1 MNQLEPQDADA
12 WFKQGK
18 KQYWQ
23 GNYEAALASFKRV
36 LDLVP
41 KKYTA
46 WNFLGLTLNQLKRY
60 HEALAS
66 FNKSLEIKADYP
78 QTWNYLGL
86 LLNELE
92 RYQEAINS
100 YKKALT
106 IKPRYYQARN
116 NLGNALKNSRCYKEA
131 IASYERALELTKNQ
145 YWRAWK
151 NRGWAFFELSRY
163 QEALKN
169 WDDGLQQLKSRTRD
183 YQEGCGELHN
193 AKGRAQY
200 LHGQHQENPFL
211 DWRDAAKSYQAALKF
226 LTFKKFPLRHL
237 EVLQAL
243 IKVCR
248 GLGEKDEAQEL
259 EREGCDLLKR
269 LLQET
274 PSDAQK
280 IRLSRKFAAFNQYR
294 VDSLAQFGNWCAAL
308 ELAEQRKNLCLRW
321 LRYNHWVD
329 PTNVKICLAVPQ
341 LDSQTAAIYWHIS
354 PAAITTFILKHKQP
368 PLARILTADTT
379 SAGADRQLQKFEEWV
394 KKWNDLVEIR
404 FIANTADASRKLVP
418 DTLPELAEILDISAI
433 LPMLEEI
440 TQLILIPHRDLHLL
454 PLHAVFP
461 DEVTITYLPSIQVGI
476 DLQQSPLGAIH
487 ELPLLSIE
495 HPETAKSQDKVKKFD
510 ATSLLYAEIESAA
523 ISRLY
528 QPVHRLAGGACTL
541 EALIQASKQIAGIFH
556 FTGHAYHNINSPA
569 DSALLLANTAQ
580 LTLRDIF
587 ENKLDF
593 SRYHLICLSA
603 CETGKTG
610 KQGLID
616 EFVGLAAGFLAAGA
630 SCVVSTLWR
639 VDEISAALVMIRF
652 YQLLEEFYPATA
664 LKQAQLWL
672 RDATYDTLVHWCR
685 EVAEKLFDYD
695 LLCSE
700 TLEDA
705 ADSFQKMADRMDSN
719 NRPYAHP
726 YYWAAFTITGNL
738 TS

>member
-394 KKWNDLVEIR
+394 KKWNDFR
-404 FIANTADASRKLVP
+404 GR
-418 DTLPELAEILDISAI
+418 
-433 LPMLEEI
+433 
-440 TQLILIPHRDLHLL
+440 Q
-454 PLHAVFP
+454 
-461 DEVTITYLPSIQVGI
+461 
-476 DLQQSPLGAIH
+476 
-487 ELPLLSIE
+487 
-495 HPETAKSQDKVKKFD
+495 
-510 ATSLLYAEIESAA
+510 
-523 ISRLY
+523 RL
-528 QPVHRLAGGACTL
+528 
-541 EALIQASKQIAGIFH
+541 
-556 FTGHAYHNINSPA
+556 
-569 DSALLLANTAQ
+569 
-580 LTLRDIF
+580 
-587 ENKLDF
+587 
-593 SRYHLICLSA
+593 
-603 CETGKTG
+603 
-610 KQGLID
+610 
-616 EFVGLAAGFLAAGA
+616 
-630 SCVVSTLWR
+630 
-639 VDEISAALVMIRF
+639 
-652 YQLLEEFYPATA
+652 
-664 LKQAQLWL
+664 
-672 RDATYDTLVHWCR
+672 
-685 EVAEKLFDYD
+685 
-695 LLCSE
+695 
-700 TLEDA
+700 
-705 ADSFQKMADRMDSN
+705 
-719 NRPYAHP
+719 
-726 YYWAAFTITGNL
+726 
-738 TS
+738 